1 MSLSIQFTA
10 ALKRRIEANF
20 VIAGEIVATEV
31 RRNIQ
36 TSPRGGRTYVKTHP
50 NRTHTASAA
59 GESPATDLGFLV
71 RSIQVEPDLQ
81 NLRVRIISLHSIA
94 PYAKRLEYGDLSS
107 RLAPRPFMFKGLN
120 AKKQQ
125 AIRIVQNAVAQATRD
140 MQGVPP
146 V

>member
-10 ALKRRIEANF
+10 ALKRRIEANL
-20 VIAGEIVATEV
+20 VIAGEVVATEV

-71 RSIQVEPDLQ
+71 RSIQTEPDMQ
-81 NLRVRIISLHSIA
+81 NLRIRILSLHSIA
-94 PYAKRLEYGDLSS
+94 PYAKRLEFGDLSAG
-107 RLAPRPFMFKGLN
+107 LAPRPFMFKGLQ

-125 AIRIVQNAVAQATRD
+125 AIRIVQNAVNQAILD

>member
-10 ALKRRIEANF
+10 ALKRRIEANL

-71 RSIQVEPDLQ
+71 RSIQTEPDMQ
-81 NLRVRIISLHSIA
+81 NLRIRILSLHSIA
-94 PYAKRLEYGDLSS
+94 PYAKRLEFGDLSS
-107 RLAPRPFMFKGLN
+107 GLAPRPFMFKGLD

-125 AIRIVQNAVAQATRD
+125 AIKIVQKAVNQAVRD
-140 MQGVPP
+140 MQGVRPI
-146 V
+146 

>member
-1 MSLSIQFTA
+1 MSLLTQFSA
-10 ALKRRIEANF
+10 ALKRRIEANL
-20 VIAGEIVATEV
+20 VIAGEVVATEV

-50 NRTHTASAA
+50 NRTHIASAP

-107 RLAPRPFMFKGLN
+107 RLAPRPFMFKGLQ
-120 AKKQQ
+120 AKKKQPTRIVKNALNQ
-125 AIRIVQNAVAQATRD
+125 AIRD
-140 MQGVPP
+140 MQGVRPI
-146 V
+146 

>member
-10 ALKRRIEANF
+10 ALKRRIEANL

-71 RSIQVEPDLQ
+71 RSIQTEPDMQ
-81 NLRVRIISLHSIA
+81 NLRIRILSLHSIA
-94 PYAKRLEYGDLSS
+94 PYAKRLEFGDLSAG
-107 RLAPRPFMFKGLN
+107 LAPRPFMFKGLQ
-120 AKKQQ
+120 AKKKQAVSIVKNALNQ
-125 AIRIVQNAVAQATRD
+125 AILD

>member
-10 ALKRRIEANF
+10 ALKRRIEANL

-71 RSIQVEPDLQ
+71 RSIQTEPDMQ
-81 NLRVRIISLHSIA
+81 NLRIRILSLHSIA
-94 PYAKRLEYGDLSS
+94 PYAKRLEFGDLSAG
-107 RLAPRPFMFKGLN
+107 LAPRPFMFKGLQ
-120 AKKQQ
+120 AKKKQ
-125 AIRIVQNAVAQATRD
+125 AVSIVKNAVNQATRD

>member
-10 ALKRRIEANF
+10 ALKRRIEANL
-20 VIAGEIVATEV
+20 VIAGEVVATEV

-71 RSIQVEPDLQ
+71 RSIQTEPDMQ
-81 NLRVRIISLHSIA
+81 NLRIRILSLHSIA
-94 PYAKRLEYGDLSS
+94 PYAKRLEFGDLSAG
-107 RLAPRPFMFKGLN
+107 LAPRPFMFKGLQ
-120 AKKQQ
+120 AKKKQ
-125 AIRIVQNAVAQATRD
+125 AVSIVKNAVNQALRD
-140 MQGVPP
+140 MQGVRPI
-146 V
+146 

>member
-10 ALKRRIEANF
+10 ALKRRIEANL
-20 VIAGEIVATEV
+20 VIAGEVVATEV

-50 NRTHTASAA
+50 NRTHTASAP

-71 RSIQVEPDLQ
+71 RSIQTEPDMQ
-81 NLRVRIISLHSIA
+81 NLRIRILSLHSIA
-94 PYAKRLEYGDLSS
+94 PYAKRLEFGDLSAG
-107 RLAPRPFMFKGLN
+107 LAPRPFMFKGLD

-125 AIRIVQNAVAQATRD
+125 AIRIVQNAVNQAVRD
-140 MQGVPP
+140 MQGVRPI
-146 V
+146 

>member
-10 ALKRRIEANF
+10 ALKRRIEANL
-20 VIAGEIVATEV
+20 VIAGEVVATEV

-71 RSIQVEPDLQ
+71 RSIQTEPDMQ
-81 NLRVRIISLHSIA
+81 NLRIRILSLHSIA
-94 PYAKRLEYGDLSS
+94 PYAKRLEFGDLSAG
-107 RLAPRPFMFKGLN
+107 LAPRPFMFKGLD

-125 AIRIVQNAVAQATRD
+125 AIKIVQKAVNQAVRD
-140 MQGVPP
+140 MQGIRPI
-146 V
+146 